1 MLSRSKEIYHSSSGS
16 LDCHVDLEFV
26 EGGISER
33 CSKLKDSLTSSDN
46 IGESPN
52 EDQTVLAICERSI
65 KISNELRQALE
76 SVRIKGPKTKW
87 KSVRK
92 ALKSFYKKEEIAEL
106 NQRLSGPRTE
116 MNSHITVKIQCRIDF
131 VALKESE
138 HFAKL
143 EVGVQTLV
151 NNVLQSHYD
160 LSNQL
165 NEHEQNI
172 NSKIRSEGEA
182 AQDWATLLSVVTLS
196 AIEDSNSAYSMP
208 LVQTSQTP
216 LIFAVQQLAFLPR
229 VSDTAIVRRTPQ
241 VSSCSPLNQ
250 RYQDLIEIID
260 ILVDGG
266 ANLQC
271 RDNAG
276 LSAYDHAR
284 ILGLDDTM
292 VLKLKPI
299 NPYDGKTIAMPRP
312 THPPHLLMREP
323 ESDPLPWSSRPVF
336 IELQRLRICRPIMG
350 RVQA

>member
-1 MLSRSKEIYHSSSGS
+1 MEGYAVLSVVASVLEVITFGVGMLSKSQEIYHSSSGS

-33 CSKLKDSLTSSDN
+33 CSKLRDSLTSSDN
-46 IGESPN
+46 IGELPN
-52 EDQTVLAICERSI
+52 EDQTVLVICERSI

-106 NQRLSGPRTE
+106 NRRLSGLQTE

-165 NEHEQNI
+165 NEHERSI
-172 NSKIRSEGEA
+172 NSNIRSEGEA
-182 AQDWATLLSVVTLS
+182 AQDWATRLSVVTLS
-196 AIEDSNSAYSMP
+196 AIEDS
-208 LVQTSQTP
+208 
-216 LIFAVQQLAFLPR
+216 R
-229 VSDTAIVRRTPQ
+229 VSLRLEIQQDTRRE
-241 VSSCSPLNQ
+241 
-250 RYQDLIEIID
+250 IERATQA
-260 ILVDGG
+260 LM
-266 ANLQC
+266 AQ
-271 RDNAG
+271 
-276 LSAYDHAR
+276 
-284 ILGLDDTM
+284 
-292 VLKLKPI
+292 LKPV
-299 NPYDGKTIAMPRP
+299 TELAMQYI
-312 THPPHLLMREP
+312 
-323 ESDPLPWSSRPVF
+323 ESLDRDRGLISAPVN
-336 IELQRLRICRPIMG
+336 LGSKRLRGQKTVLDQVNFRTKTCVAKEVILQTLLVSDKKTPVRMQKLTVVAVGCH
-350 RVQA
+350 